1 MKALGRERPVAD
13 LAILVGAFVTASKG
27 NIVAGVAAQAVGIV
41 AEEAG
46 TMQL

>member
-1 MKALGRERPVAD
+1 MKALGRKGSVAD

-27 NIVAGVAAQAVGIV
+27 KIVARTAAQAAGIV

-46 TMQL
+46 AVQL